1 VNLKRFEN
9 FYKILLK
16 TRQSFV
22 WWQIRVKSQLK
33 ASLSTWKCVTKYLT
47 KVPAAP
53 TKRGEDP
60 ILVAKSRVLQQE
72 ERDGRKKRA
81 ERAKQGRGIIERVKR
96 RSLTMALREE
106 KESVSQQLQNVQ
118 VSREEN
124 KQVHACYT
132 QTCTSKTSSRTN

>member
-72 ERDGRKKRA
+72 ETDGRKKRA

-96 RSLTMALREE
+96 RSLHYGFTRREG
-106 KESVSQQLQNVQ
+106 VSQPT
-118 VSREEN
+118 
-124 KQVHACYT
+124 A
-132 QTCTSKTSSRTN
+132 SKCASIKR